1 VSAPSQRK
9 VRISPLRF
17 AQVKVN
23 GKEVRALTDSGAQIP
38 LISQSLTHDVEQ
50 MGMIVIDGVVG
61 SALVPLINVNLQ
73 LQKKI
78 GG

>member
-1 VSAPSQRK
+1 M
-9 VRISPLRF
+9 
-17 AQVKVN
+17 N
-23 GKEVRALTDSGAQIP
+23 GKEVRALSDSGAQIP
-38 LISQSLTHDVEQ
+38 LISQSLTHDVEH
-50 MGMIVIDGVVG
+50 MGRIVIDGVVG